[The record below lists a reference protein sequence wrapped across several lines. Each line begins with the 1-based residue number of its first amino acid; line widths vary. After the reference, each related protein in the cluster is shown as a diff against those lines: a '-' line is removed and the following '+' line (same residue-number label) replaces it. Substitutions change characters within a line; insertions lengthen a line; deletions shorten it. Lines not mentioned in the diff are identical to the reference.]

1 MLGFA
6 ATITYIRSFC
16 KPVTFFFLKVL
27 TMLIADGTGRA
38 FAFADNDLVTYVST
52 LTPESTCAEVV
63 RVIEYAIGMYIIHP
77 VKPDLLGYGCRILA

>member
-6 ATITYIRSFC
+6 TTVAYIRSFG
-16 KPVTFFFLKVL
+16 KSVTFFFFEVL
-27 TMLIADGTGRA
+27 TTLVADGTGRA
-38 FAFADNDLVTYVST
+38 FAFADNDFVTYVST

-77 VKPDLLGYGCRILA
+77 VKPYLLGYGCRILA